1 MRTIAWWVLGEKN
14 DSRIDEIDSKQVPLC
29 DNLLQINMPETPLT
43 EILSDFRSYRPGNH
57 REFLE
62 WVRDRAQDVGIRGY
76 AIMDRQSAGK
86 WETSDQRFSVTYTSL
101 QCCIS
106 ML

>member
-1 MRTIAWWVLGEKN
+1 MESVLAN
-14 DSRIDEIDSKQVPLC
+14 CDIDPRQIPLC
-29 DNLLQINMPETPLT
+29 DNLLEIKMPDTPLT
-43 EILSDFRSYRPGNH
+43 EILGDFRSYRPGNH

-76 AIMDRQSAGK
+76 AMTDRQSAGK
-86 WETSDQRFSVTYTSL
+86 SEVIGPPYPVAKHTS

>member
-1 MRTIAWWVLGEKN
+1 
-14 DSRIDEIDSKQVPLC
+14 
-29 DNLLQINMPETPLT
+29 MPETPLT

-62 WVRDRAQDVGIRGY
+62 WVKDRAQDVGIRGY
-76 AIMDRQSAGK
+76 AIMDRKSAGK
-86 WETSDQRFSVTYTSL
+86 WKISDRRFLITHTFL

>member
-1 MRTIAWWVLGEKN
+1 MEWVLAN
-14 DSRIDEIDSKQVPLC
+14 YIIDSRQIPLC
-29 DNLLQINMPETPLT
+29 DNLLEIRMPETPLT
-43 EILSDFRSYRPGNH
+43 EILGDFRSYRPGNH

-76 AIMDRQSAGK
+76 AMTDRQSAGK
-86 WETSDQRFSVTYTSL
+86 SEVNGPPYPVANNTS
-101 QCCIS
+101 QCCTF

>member
-1 MRTIAWWVLGEKN
+1 MIAWWVLNERNTRK
-14 DSRIDEIDSKQVPLC
+14 STMLIQKQIPLC
-29 DNLLQINMPETPLT
+29 DNLLQIKMPETPLT
-43 EILSDFRSYRPGNH
+43 EILGDFRSYRPGNH

-76 AIMDRQSAGK
+76 AMMDRKSAGK
-86 WETSDQRFSVTYTSL
+86 WEVDTQWFSVSKPSL